1 MLLNMMTTE
10 PVITQIDPTL
20 TIQLA
25 LQGDAEAVQRVIDLE
40 LDAMG
45 IHRGFSDA
53 GAFWLRLTAY
63 RRSLAA

>member
-10 PVITQIDPTL
+10 PVIAQIDPTL

-40 LDAMG
+40 LDYNG
-45 IHRGFSDA
+45 TWIGFGQAERVWAQVSHNITV
-53 GAFWLRLTAY
+53 F
-63 RRSLAA
+63 

>member
-10 PVITQIDPTL
+10 PVIAQIDPTL

-45 IHRGFSDA
+45 VHRGFSDA
-53 GAFWLRLTAY
+53 GAFWLLVKNNY
-63 RRSLAA
+63 QY